1 MARAPLATKS
11 RRPLDGR
18 RLLRITWLWY
28 YFGMVRKKKRK
39 ETGFDKLGRQIEKL
53 ATLTKEGFD
62 EVRAELGGQ
71 IDGVRKEMHSGFAR
85 IDQELASIRAELK
98 SIRADIASLQAA
110 VRQHEGYTKEIDHI
124 LQRVVAIERHLGI
137 KHAVSK

>member
-1 MARAPLATKS
+1 
-11 RRPLDGR
+11 
-18 RLLRITWLWY
+18 
-28 YFGMVRKKKRK
+28 MVRKKKRK

>member
-1 MARAPLATKS
+1 M
-11 RRPLDGR
+11 
-18 RLLRITWLWY
+18 RITWLWY
-28 YFGMVRKKKRK
+28 YLGMVRKTKRK
-39 ETGFDKLGRQIEKL
+39 KTEFDKLGGQIEKL
-53 ATLTKEGFD
+53 AILTKEGFD
-62 EVRAELGGQ
+62 DVR
-71 IDGVRKEMHSGFAR
+71 REMRSGFAR